1 MAELDAEQDKPK
13 KRSLHSRLI
22 LPLLIGTTISVIVGL
37 FVLGYVS
44 LTTPTT
50 QPDDTHSLLDQK
62 QQDSELAAADEIT
75 DNSTEMTATEMIAGE
90 DGVFD
95 FAAYR
100 YFSFPLP
107 FVVNFADGNGM
118 VTVEIAIATY
128 ATTLRGE
135 QLIEKLTSFT
145 PKMRSTI
152 NYIMAEQVYENLD
165 TVAKRE
171 ALEKKLLDG
180 IRLVIDGANPDE
192 PSAITDL
199 HFTKIVITGT
209 R

>member
-1 MAELDAEQDKPK
+1 MAELDAEQDIPK
-13 KRSLHSRLI
+13 KRSLRAGLI
-22 LPLLIGTTISVIVGL
+22 LPLLISTTISVIVGL

-44 LTTPTT
+44 LTTPPT
-50 QPDDTHSLLDQK
+50 QPDDIRSLLDQK
-62 QQDSELAAADEIT
+62 HQDSDLAAADEIT
-75 DNSTEMTATEMIAGE
+75 DNSTEMTAGE

-95 FAAYR
+95 FAEYR

-128 ATTLRGE
+128 ETTMRGE
-135 QLIEKLTSFT
+135 QLIEKLTTFT
-145 PKMRSTI
+145 PKMRSAI

-165 TVAKRE
+165 TVAKRH
-171 ALEKKLLDG
+171 ALEAKLLNG
-180 IRLVIDGANPDE
+180 IRLVIDGANADE
-192 PSAITDL
+192 PSGITDL
-199 HFTKIVITGT
+199 HFTKIVISGT

>member
-1 MAELDAEQDKPK
+1 MAELDAEHDIPK
-13 KRSLHSRLI
+13 KRSTRAGLI

-44 LTTPTT
+44 LTTPPT
-50 QPDDTHSLLDQK
+50 QPDGIHSLLDQK
-62 QQDSELAAADEIT
+62 HQDSDLAAADDIT
-75 DNSTEMTATEMIAGE
+75 DNATKMVVSD

-95 FAAYR
+95 FADYR

-128 ATTLRGE
+128 ETTMRGE
-135 QLIEKLTSFT
+135 QLIEKLTTFT
-145 PKMRSTI
+145 PKIRSAI

-165 TVAKRE
+165 TVAKRH
-171 ALEKKLLDG
+171 ALEAKLLNG
-180 IRLVIDGANPDE
+180 VRLVIDGANADE
-192 PSAITDL
+192 PSGITDL
-199 HFTKIVITGT
+199 HFTKIVISGT

>member
-1 MAELDAEQDKPK
+1 M
-13 KRSLHSRLI
+13 I
-22 LPLLIGTTISVIVGL
+22 LQLLIGTTIRVIVGL

-44 LTTPTT
+44 LTTPPT
-50 QPDDTHSLLDQK
+50 QPDDIRSLLDQK
-62 QQDSELAAADEIT
+62 QQDSDLAAADEIT
-75 DNSTEMTATEMIAGE
+75 DNSTEMTVGE

-95 FAAYR
+95 FAKYR

-145 PKMRSTI
+145 PKMRSAI

>member
-1 MAELDAEQDKPK
+1 MAELDAEQDIPK
-13 KRSLHSRLI
+13 KRSLHARLI

-44 LTTPTT
+44 LTTPPT
-50 QPDDTHSLLDQK
+50 QPDDIRSLLDQK
-62 QQDSELAAADEIT
+62 QQDSEVAAADEIT
-75 DNSTEMTATEMIAGE
+75 DNSTEMIVGE

-135 QLIEKLTSFT
+135 RLIEKLTSFT

-192 PSAITDL
+192 PSGITDL

>member
-1 MAELDAEQDKPK
+1 MPELDAEQDIPK
-13 KRSLHSRLI
+13 KRSTRAGVI

-44 LTTPTT
+44 LATPPT
-50 QPDDTHSLLDQK
+50 QPDDIHSLLDQK
-62 QQDSELAAADEIT
+62 HQDSDLAAVDDIT
-75 DNSTEMTATEMIAGE
+75 DNATKMVVSD

-95 FAAYR
+95 FADYR

-128 ATTLRGE
+128 ETTMRGE
-135 QLIEKLTSFT
+135 QLIEKLTTFT
-145 PKMRSTI
+145 PKMRSAI

-165 TVAKRE
+165 TVAKRH
-171 ALEKKLLDG
+171 ALEAKLLNG
-180 IRLVIDGANPDE
+180 IRLVIDGANADE
-192 PSAITDL
+192 PSGITDL
-199 HFTKIVITGT
+199 HFTKIVISGT

>member
-1 MAELDAEQDKPK
+1 MAELDAEQDTTK
-13 KRSLHSRLI
+13 KRLLHARLI
-22 LPLLIGTTISVIVGL
+22 LPLLIVATISVIVGL
-37 FVLGYVS
+37 FVLGYFS
-44 LTTPTT
+44 LTTPPT
-50 QPDDTHSLLDQK
+50 QPDDIHSLLDQK
-62 QQDSELAAADEIT
+62 HQDSEVEAADEIT
-75 DNSTEMTATEMIAGE
+75 DNSTEMIVGE
-90 DGVFD
+90 DGIFD

-118 VTVEIAIATY
+118 VTVEIAIATF

-135 QLIEKLTSFT
+135 QLIEKLTSFS
-145 PKMRSTI
+145 PKMRSAI
-152 NYIMAEQVYENLD
+152 NYVMAEQVYENLD

-171 ALEKKLLDG
+171 ALEKKLLDS
-180 IRLVIDGANPDE
+180 IRLVIDGADPDE

>member
-1 MAELDAEQDKPK
+1 MAELDAELDIPK
-13 KRSLHSRLI
+13 KRSTHAGLI
-22 LPLLIGTTISVIVGL
+22 LPLLIGTTISAIVGL

-44 LTTPTT
+44 LTTPPA
-50 QPDDTHSLLDQK
+50 QPDDIHSLLDQK
-62 QQDSELAAADEIT
+62 HQDSDLAAVDDIT
-75 DNSTEMTATEMIAGE
+75 DNATKMVVSD

-95 FAAYR
+95 FADYR

-128 ATTLRGE
+128 ETTMRGE
-135 QLIEKLTSFT
+135 QLIEKLTTFT
-145 PKMRSTI
+145 PKMRSAI

-165 TVAKRE
+165 TVAKRH
-171 ALEKKLLDG
+171 ALEAKLLNG
-180 IRLVIDGANPDE
+180 IRLVIDGANADE
-192 PSAITDL
+192 PSGITDL
-199 HFTKIVITGT
+199 HFTKIVISGT

>member
-1 MAELDAEQDKPK
+1 MAELDAEQDIPK
-13 KRSLHSRLI
+13 KRSLRAGLI

-44 LTTPTT
+44 LTTPPT
-50 QPDDTHSLLDQK
+50 QPDDIRNLLDQK
-62 QQDSELAAADEIT
+62 QQDSDLAAADEIT
-75 DNSTEMTATEMIAGE
+75 DNSTEMTVGE

-95 FAAYR
+95 FAKYR

-145 PKMRSTI
+145 PKMRSAI

-192 PSAITDL
+192 PSGITDL

>member
-1 MAELDAEQDKPK
+1 M
-13 KRSLHSRLI
+13 
-22 LPLLIGTTISVIVGL
+22 
-37 FVLGYVS
+37 
-44 LTTPTT
+44 
-50 QPDDTHSLLDQK
+50 
-62 QQDSELAAADEIT
+62 AAAEEIT
-75 DNSTEMTATEMIAGE
+75 DNSTEMTVGE

-95 FAAYR
+95 FAEYR

-107 FVVNFADGNGM
+107 FVVNFADDNGM

-128 ATTLRGE
+128 ATTFRGE

-145 PKMRSTI
+145 PKMRSAI

-171 ALEKKLLDG
+171 ALEKELLDG
-180 IRLVIDGANPDE
+180 IRLVIDGANPEE
-192 PSAITDL
+192 PTAITDL
-199 HFTKIVITGT
+199 HFTKIIITGT

>member
-1 MAELDAEQDKPK
+1 MAELDAEQDISK
-13 KRSLHSRLI
+13 KRSTQAGLI

-37 FVLGYVS
+37 FVLGYAA
-44 LTTPTT
+44 LTTPPT
-50 QPDDTHSLLDQK
+50 QPDDLRSLLDQNH
-62 QQDSELAAADEIT
+62 QDSEVATADEIT
-75 DNSTEMTATEMIAGE
+75 DNSTEITVGE

-95 FAAYR
+95 FAEYR

-107 FVVNFADGNGM
+107 FVVNFVDGNGM

-145 PKMRSTI
+145 PKMRSAI

-171 ALEKKLLDG
+171 ALEKELLDG
-180 IRLVIDGANPDE
+180 IRLVIDGSNPDE
-192 PSAITDL
+192 QSAITDL

>member
-1 MAELDAEQDKPK
+1 MAELDAEQDIPK
-13 KRSLHSRLI
+13 ERSPHAGLI
-22 LPLLIGTTISVIVGL
+22 LPLLIGTTVSVIVGL

-44 LTTPTT
+44 LTTPPTP
-50 QPDDTHSLLDQK
+50 PDDILSLLDQK
-62 QQDSELAAADEIT
+62 NQDSALAAPDGIT
-75 DNSTEMTATEMIAGE
+75 DDSTKMVVSD

-95 FAAYR
+95 FADYR

-145 PKMRSTI
+145 PKMRSAI
-152 NYIMAEQVYENLD
+152 NFIMAEQVYEDLD
-165 TVAKRE
+165 TVAKRQ

-180 IRLVIDGANPDE
+180 IRLVIDGANLDE
-192 PSAITDL
+192 PSGITDL

>member
-1 MAELDAEQDKPK
+1 MAELDAEQDIPK
-13 KRSLHSRLI
+13 KRSLRAGLI

-44 LTTPTT
+44 LTTPPT
-50 QPDDTHSLLDQK
+50 QPDDIRSLLDQK
-62 QQDSELAAADEIT
+62 QQDSDPAAADEIT
-75 DNSTEMTATEMIAGE
+75 DNSTEMIVGE

-145 PKMRSTI
+145 PKMRSAI

-192 PSAITDL
+192 PSGITDL

>member
-1 MAELDAEQDKPK
+1 MAELDAEQDIPK
-13 KRSLHSRLI
+13 KRSLRAGLM

-37 FVLGYVS
+37 FVLGYIS
-44 LTTPTT
+44 LTTPPI
-50 QPDDTHSLLDQK
+50 QPDDIRSLLDQDH
-62 QQDSELAAADEIT
+62 QDNAVAAAEEIT
-75 DNSTEMTATEMIAGE
+75 DNSTEMTVGE

-95 FAAYR
+95 FAEYR

-128 ATTLRGE
+128 ETTMRGE
-135 QLIEKLTSFT
+135 QLIEKLTTFT
-145 PKMRSTI
+145 PKMRSAI

-165 TVAKRE
+165 TVAKRH
-171 ALEKKLLDG
+171 ALEAKLLNG
-180 IRLVIDGANPDE
+180 IRLVIDGANADE
-192 PSAITDL
+192 PSGITDL
-199 HFTKIVITGT
+199 HFTKIVISGT

>member
-1 MAELDAEQDKPK
+1 MAELDAEQDIPK
-13 KRSLHSRLI
+13 KRSTHAGLI

-44 LTTPTT
+44 LTTPPT
-50 QPDDTHSLLDQK
+50 QPDDINSLLDQK
-62 QQDSELAAADEIT
+62 HQDSDLAAADDVT
-75 DNSTEMTATEMIAGE
+75 DNATKMVVSD

-95 FAAYR
+95 FADYR

-128 ATTLRGE
+128 ETTMRGE
-135 QLIEKLTSFT
+135 QLIEKLTTFT
-145 PKMRSTI
+145 PKIRSAI

-165 TVAKRE
+165 TVAKRH
-171 ALEKKLLDG
+171 ALEAKLLNG
-180 IRLVIDGANPDE
+180 VRLVIDGANADE
-192 PSAITDL
+192 PSGITDL
-199 HFTKIVITGT
+199 HFTKIVISGT

>member
-1 MAELDAEQDKPK
+1 MADLDAEQDIPK
-13 KRSLHSRLI
+13 KRSLHARLM

-44 LTTPTT
+44 LTTPPT
-50 QPDDTHSLLDQK
+50 QPDDIHSLLDQK
-62 QQDSELAAADEIT
+62 HQDSDLAAADDIT
-75 DNSTEMTATEMIAGE
+75 ESATKMVVSD

-95 FAAYR
+95 FADYR

-128 ATTLRGE
+128 ETTMRGE
-135 QLIEKLTSFT
+135 QLIKKLTTFT
-145 PKMRSTI
+145 PKTRSAI

-165 TVAKRE
+165 TVAKRH
-171 ALEKKLLDG
+171 ALEAKLLNG
-180 IRLVIDGANPDE
+180 IRLVIDGANADE
-192 PSAITDL
+192 PSGITDL
-199 HFTKIVITGT
+199 HFTKIVISGT